1 MFRASASTG
10 VLPGGV
16 TIGRQAELLGRR
28 AEIPPAQWSE
38 HRECHA
44 TDHGG
49 RPRKPDGR
57 DERDPKGRE
66 HNAADARAV
75 QRVTQRRR
83 ASPIEP
89 RRHHG
94 DDRGAA
100 GGSPP
105 APAQDRGR
113 EQLPWRIGNR
123 PAEHPDHQRRRAAE
137 CDRSDAEHAVRVGKA
152 RDQDRADQKMD
163 RDRGR
168 YDGYR
173 PAMLFMQNI
182 EEHGW
187 SVVADPKTECC
198 DGERR
203 GNDLPSEEYRP

>member
-1 MFRASASTG
+1 MAM
-10 VLPGGV
+10 
-16 TIGRQAELLGRR
+16 I
-28 AEIPPAQWSE
+28 
-38 HRECHA
+38 
-44 TDHGG
+44 
-49 RPRKPDGR
+49 
-57 DERDPKGRE
+57 
-66 HNAADARAV
+66 AAPLVAAHPHPLR
-75 QRVTQRRR
+75 T
-83 ASPIEP
+83 
-89 RRHHG
+89 
-94 DDRGAA
+94 AA
-100 GGSPP
+100 GNNCHG
-105 APAQDRGR
+105 
-113 EQLPWRIGNR
+113 IGNR